1 MEMFLRKS
9 FSTTKS
15 GIGNIIPLNLFISS
29 LTGFFPKI
37 HIVCLRSKMHIIMLL
52 GQMMPDFIFFL
63 SFFLDLIF
71 LHWHDPLCEK
81 LSANQLL

>member
-1 MEMFLRKS
+1 
-9 FSTTKS
+9 
-15 GIGNIIPLNLFISS
+15 
-29 LTGFFPKI
+29 
-37 HIVCLRSKMHIIMLL
+37 
-52 GQMMPDFIFFL
+52 MMPDFIFFL